1 MAGTPIH
8 RWAATKNT
16 NSIPDSVIKTLIDI
30 PFITIVCDEDGE
42 FEIASNVTLPFL
54 AHFRDVLD
62 DHVKSEL
69 RKN

>member
-1 MAGTPIH
+1 MAGIPIH

-16 NSIPDSVIKTLIDI
+16 SSISNEVMDSLSGI
-30 PFITIVCDEDGE
+30 PFIVVVCDESGE